1 MASAK
6 EGRTGGKQHP
16 LRITIK
22 ALEVFAYHGLLPEE
36 KRLGQLFLFDIG
48 LSLKR
53 SAALETDDVA
63 DTVDYAAVCDCVAE
77 VAAAGSYNLL
87 ERLAAVVA
95 DAVLERFPAVDRVK
109 VRVAKAAAPL
119 PHPVGQVAVMIKR
132 TRA

>member
-1 MASAK
+1 MVDRK
-6 EGRTGGKQHP
+6 EHP

-22 ALEVFAYHGLLPEE
+22 GLEVFAHHGLLPGE
-36 KRLGQLFLFDIG
+36 KELGQRFLFDIG

-53 SAALETDDVA
+53 SAAPETDDVA

-77 VAAAGSYNLL
+77 TAAAGSFNLL

-95 DAVLERFPAVDRVK
+95 DEVLARFPAVDRVK
-109 VRVAKAAAPL
+109 VRVAKASPPL

-132 TRA
+132 TRD